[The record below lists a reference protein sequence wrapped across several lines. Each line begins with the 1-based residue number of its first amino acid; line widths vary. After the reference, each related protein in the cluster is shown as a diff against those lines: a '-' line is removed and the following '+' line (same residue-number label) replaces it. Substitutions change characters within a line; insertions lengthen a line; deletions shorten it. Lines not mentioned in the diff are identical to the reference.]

1 MLVRRVPLLLCR
13 AVGLLL
19 VVSLLSCFGGV
30 KKTGKVVG
38 YRDGRVL
45 TKAGSYAVGSLGP
58 AWQPMKI
65 GKAIVVFYNSE
76 LRATLSTDA
85 FCDQAYNDSSL
96 KQLTRHLFAG
106 LQDLK
111 ILEEKDFILDGRGA
125 LQTSLEAK
133 LDGIPVRVNTVV
145 IKKDWCLFDFYLVS
159 EAGNYEKALQDFT
172 TFFNGFSYS
181 GDL

>member
-1 MLVRRVPLLLCR
+1 MLARRFSLLLR
-13 AVGLLL
+13 HAVGLFLIGSL
-19 VVSLLSCFGGV
+19 VSCFGGAQ
-30 KKTGKVVG
+30 KTGKVVG

-45 TKAGSYAVGSLGP
+45 TKAGSYAVGPLGP
-58 AWQPMKI
+58 SWQPMKI
-65 GKAIVVFYNSE
+65 GKAIVVFYNPE
-76 LRATLSTDA
+76 LKATLSTDA

-133 LDGIPVRVNTVV
+133 LDGVPVRVNTVV
-145 IKKDWCLFDFYLVS
+145 VKKDWCLFDFYLVS
-159 EAGNYEKALQDFT
+159 EAGNYERALQDFT
-172 TFFNGFSYS
+172 GFFNGFSYS